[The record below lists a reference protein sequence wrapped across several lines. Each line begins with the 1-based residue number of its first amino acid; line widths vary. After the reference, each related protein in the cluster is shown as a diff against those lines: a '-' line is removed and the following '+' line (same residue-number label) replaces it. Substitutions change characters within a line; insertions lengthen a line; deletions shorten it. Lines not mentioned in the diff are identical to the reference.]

1 MIKQQNFNIRQAPG
15 SRGSSDEPVNQAT
28 NYAVRIVPTTVADG
42 ELYWKVINVKHL
54 SPDENGGRHNVFVD
68 ALDESGQRC
77 QNAALRI
84 GWSWEGRRADEQADP
99 KPLDKPLN
107 EPAGNVD

>member
-1 MIKQQNFNIRQAPG
+1 MIKQQSFGIAQAPA
-15 SRGSSDEPVNQAT
+15 SRRGSDGSVNQAT
-28 NYAVRIVPTTVADG
+28 NYDVRIVPTNVADG
-42 ELYWKVINVKHL
+42 ELYWKVINVQHL

-68 ALDESGQRC
+68 ALDEAGQRC

-84 GWSWEGRRADEQADP
+84 GWSWEGRRADENADP

-107 EPAGNVD
+107 EPAG